1 MKDNLVILT
10 EEQEKKLKSIQLL
23 ILKEFIRVCKKL
35 NLQYFII
42 AGTLIGAVRHKGF
55 IPWDDDIDVA
65 MKREDYEIFI
75 RKAQKEFSE
84 RYFVQTFHSDPAVP
98 FNFCKI
104 RDNETTFVEYSM
116 KNIKINHGVGL
127 DVFPLDYVPEND
139 KALRKFYLKK
149 RILSNII
156 AKIYTIPNLN
166 LKYKLKNFVRKCL
179 FLFFPYR
186 KAVLK
191 RDILYRS
198 VKNSDYIANFCGIYG
213 QKEICPKWW
222 FDETIELEFEGL
234 VVKAPKEYDLLLH
247 QIYGDYM
254 QLPPIEKRKAHH
266 YAYLI
271 DLERSYKEYYN

>member
-1 MKDNLVILT
+1 MKDNLAILT
-10 EEQEKKLKSIQLL
+10 EEQENKLKSIQLL
-23 ILKEFIRVCKKL
+23 MLKEFIRVCEKL
-35 NLQYFII
+35 NLKYFII

-84 RYFVQTFHSDPAVP
+84 RYFVQTFHSEPDVP

-127 DVFPLDYVPEND
+127 DVFPLDYVPETD
-139 KALRKFYLKK
+139 KDLRKFYLKK
-149 RILSNII
+149 RILSNNI
-156 AKIYTIPNLN
+156 AKIYTIPNIN
-166 LKYKLKNFVRKCL
+166 LKYKIKNFARKSL

-222 FDETIELEFEGL
+222 FDETIELEFEGIK
-234 VVKAPKEYDLLLH
+234 VKAPKQYDLMLR

-254 QLPPIEKRKAHH
+254 QLPPMEKRKAHH

-271 DLERSYKEYYN
+271 DLERNFKDYI